1 MSDLERLVADLG
13 KAPAEAFKRA
23 DASLKKAAHVVAE
36 DIRKQVQ
43 GSSSL
48 GQSAR
53 SVSYDSKAS
62 VGTLRY
68 EVGFDKMRRGG
79 ALGNIWEFGVMSR
92 AGAFGGGKGDMVGAV
107 NREMPALEKHLGDAL
122 GGLL

>member
-1 MSDLERLVADLG
+1 MTDLERLVADLG
-13 KAPAEAFKRA
+13 KAPRDAFKQA
-23 DASLKKAAHVVAE
+23 DATLKKAAHQIAE
-36 DIRKQVQ
+36 DIRDQVK
-43 GSSSL
+43 GSETL

-62 VGTLRY
+62 IGTLRY
-68 EVGFDKMRRGG
+68 EVGFDKMRKGG

-92 AGAFGGGKGDMVGAV
+92 AGAFGGGKGDMLGALE
-107 NREMPALEKHLGDAL
+107 REMPAVEKHLGDAL